1 MNFGCNNPESNYSPS
16 IKTDI
21 TNEYKRYIMQNSSN
35 KFHKNI
41 PIVKDSSQM
50 PQNYS
55 TIEPSHHP
63 HSQG

>member
-1 MNFGCNNPESNYSPS
+1 MNYRCNNPESNYSPS

-21 TNEYKRYIMQNSSN
+21 TNEYKRYIMHNSSN

-55 TIEPSHHP
+55 TIEPSHHL